1 MVKTALENDTRGK
14 KQGLRR
20 LIENPFVMHFDLL
33 TLFEEGEGEEEEEM
47 RRVSTYAEKSIETS
61 VAILKG
67 EPSVKSCRVNTN
79 LKTKIMK
86 KKKINKEEY
95 MYEKNDKYF
104 C

>member
-86 KKKINKEEY
+86 KKK
-95 MYEKNDKYF
+95 EK
-104 C
+104 